1 MKRASILAVGNVKG
15 GVGKTTLAVNLAIW
29 QALHG
34 KDVLLVDGDEQ
45 GTARAFTQLRADILG
60 APGYTAVSLQGAE
73 IRTQLRMLRTKYES
87 VIVDVGGRDTASLRA
102 ALTVADM
109 LIVPVLPATF
119 DMWSLEPLD
128 DLIQEAK
135 EINSDL
141 KVLAL
146 LNAAD
151 AQGRDNAE
159 AAMIIGEKA
168 GFEYFPHPIIRR
180 KAFRNAAAAGL
191 SVLEYRPSD
200 EKAINEFTLLS
211 ERVFRY
217 TGDIASISHAHR
229 KESGSKDK
237 EQRQAS

>member
-1 MKRASILAVGNVKG
+1 M
-15 GVGKTTLAVNLAIW
+15 
-29 QALHG
+29 
-34 KDVLLVDGDEQ
+34 
-45 GTARAFTQLRADILG
+45 
-60 APGYTAVSLQGAE
+60 
-73 IRTQLRMLRTKYES
+73 
-87 VIVDVGGRDTASLRA
+87 
-102 ALTVADM
+102 
-109 LIVPVLPATF
+109 
-119 DMWSLEPLD
+119 
-128 DLIQEAK
+128 
-135 EINSDL
+135 
-141 KVLAL
+141 LAL

-159 AAMIIGEKA
+159 AAMIICEKA

-217 TGDIASISHAHR
+217 TGDIASISHAYR

>member
-1 MKRASILAVGNVKG
+1 MAMNRAP
-15 GVGKTTLAVNLAIW
+15 
-29 QALHG
+29 
-34 KDVLLVDGDEQ
+34 
-45 GTARAFTQLRADILG
+45 RAFTQLRADVLG
-60 APGYTAVSLQGAE
+60 APGYTAVSLQGTK
-73 IRTQLRMLRTKYES
+73 IRTQLRLMRGKYES
-87 VIVDVGGRDTASLRA
+87 VVVDVGGRDTASLRA

-135 EINSDL
+135 EINGVL
-141 KVLAL
+141 RVLAI

-151 AQGRDNAE
+151 VQGRDNAE
-159 AAMIIGEKA
+159 AGAIIREKG

-191 SVLEYRPSD
+191 SVLECRPSD
-200 EKAINEFTLLS
+200 EKAINEFTLLANHI
-211 ERVFRY
+211 FRY
-217 TGDIASISHAHR
+217 TGDIAPISHANR
-229 KESGSKDK
+229 KESGPKDK

>member
-15 GVGKTTLAVNLAIW
+15 GVGKTTLAVNLTIW
-29 QALHG
+29 QTLHG

-60 APGYTAVSLQGAE
+60 SPGYTAVSLQGAE
-73 IRTQLRMLRTKYES
+73 VRTQLRMLRTKYES
-87 VIVDVGGRDTASLRA
+87 VIIDVGGRDTASLRA

-159 AAMIIGEKA
+159 AAMIISEKT

-180 KAFRNAAAAGL
+180 KALRNAAAAGL
-191 SVLEYRPSD
+191 SVLEYRPTD
-200 EKAINEFTLLS
+200 EKAINEFTLLADYI
-211 ERVFRY
+211 FRY

>member
-29 QALHG
+29 QSLQG

-87 VIVDVGGRDTASLRA
+87 VIIDVGGRDTASLRA

-135 EINSDL
+135 EINGDL

-159 AAMIIGEKA
+159 AAMIIGEKT
-168 GFEYFPHPIIRR
+168 GFEYFPSPIVRR

-191 SVLEYRPSD
+191 SVLECRPSD
-200 EKAINEFTLLS
+200 EKAIKEFTLLANHI
-211 ERVFRY
+211 FRY

>member
-1 MKRASILAVGNVKG
+1 MPFSDK
-15 GVGKTTLAVNLAIW
+15 
-29 QALHG
+29 
-34 KDVLLVDGDEQ
+34 Q
-45 GTARAFTQLRADILG
+45 GTARAFTQLRADVLG

-73 IRTQLRMLRTKYES
+73 IRTQLRMLRTKYQS

-102 ALTVADM
+102 ALTVADL

-135 EINSDL
+135 EINTDL
-141 KVLAL
+141 RVLAL

-159 AAMIIGEKA
+159 AALIIGEKA
-168 GFEYFPHPIIRR
+168 GFEYFPHRIVRR
-180 KAFRNAAAAGL
+180 KAFRNASPAGL
-191 SVLEYRPSD
+191 CVLECRPSD
-200 EKAINEFTLLS
+200 EKAINEFTLLANH
-211 ERVFRY
+211 VFRY